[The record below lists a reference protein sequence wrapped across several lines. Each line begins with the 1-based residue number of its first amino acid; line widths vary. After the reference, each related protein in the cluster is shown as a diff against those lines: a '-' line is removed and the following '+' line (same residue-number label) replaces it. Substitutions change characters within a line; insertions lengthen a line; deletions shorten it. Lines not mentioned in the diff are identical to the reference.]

1 MNFSKF
7 FIRRPIFA
15 IVISLLIVLVG
26 GLAIFSLPI
35 SEYPEIT
42 PPTVQVYATYPGAN
56 AATVE
61 QSVAIPIEESVN
73 GAENMIYMSSRSSNA
88 GVYTLTCTFKVGT
101 NVDLAAVDVQNRV
114 QQAQGNLPSE
124 VISNG
129 ITVKKRSPSM
139 LMIITLYSP
148 DSSYDSL
155 FLSNYAAIH
164 VIDPLS
170 RVPGIGDFMQ
180 IGPTYSMRVWVNPG
194 RMASLGLTASDVA
207 TAIQEQNVTAPG
219 GQIGAP
225 PAPKGTQYQY
235 SVLTQGQ
242 LTTAAQYDNMII
254 RTLPDGS
261 ILRLKDIGH
270 AELGGQDY
278 STYSRLNGAPST
290 TIILFQLPSANA
302 LSAAKGVKQA
312 MDRLAKE
319 FPAGIKYNV
328 TMDSTLFI
336 TSSLKEVLK
345 TLVEALLLVLLVVY
359 LFLGTF
365 RTTLIPMLAVP
376 VSLIGAFAAFT
387 ALGFSINTL
396 TMFGLVLAIGLVVDD
411 AIVVVEAVQHHIEE
425 GMSARDAAEKAMSEV
440 SGPVIAIALVLTS
453 VFVPVAFI
461 GGITG
466 QLYKQFALTLAVSI
480 ILSAL
485 VALTLTPAL
494 CATMLGP
501 PKPVRGPLGWITR
514 GFGRFFVR
522 TTQAYTKSARRVIRR
537 WGLAI
542 CGLVIIVA
550 CIAVLMR
557 TIPSGFVPNE
567 DNGYFFIGFILPD
580 GSSLQRTR
588 VVTDK
593 AEAILRKIP
602 GVENVLCIGGYS
614 FLTSASQSNTASVV
628 VGLKPWDQ
636 RTAKGMDVFSIM
648 RRAAGAL
655 SVLPQAMVIP
665 FVPPQIPG
673 LGISGGFQM
682 ELEDRGGN
690 ATVQQLAQ
698 TAQQFA
704 LAAGKQPGLANVY
717 NSFSTS
723 IPQVKVTVDRDKAK
737 TLGVPID
744 SVYASLQTFLGGLI
758 INDFNRFGRVY
769 KVMVQ
774 AQPQYRATPQDISD
788 IYVRTASGQM
798 APLSTI
804 VSVSPTTGPDII
816 QRFNLYRSAE
826 ISGAA
831 APGFSSGQA
840 LATMEAVATK
850 SLPSS
855 MGYDWSG
862 TAFQEKE
869 SSGQQG
875 PVFLLAFIFVF
886 LFLAAMYESWAVPLA
901 VILGVP
907 LGVLGAYLGIWM
919 RGLQNDVYAQIGVV
933 MLIGLTA
940 KNAILIVEFA
950 KMRHEQGHKLAD
962 AALEAAQLR
971 FRPILMTSLAFILG
985 LLPLMIAAGAG
996 AASRHSL
1003 GTTVVC
1009 GMISATI
1016 LEVFFIPVLYVVI
1029 QGSSERFKRHA
1040 EVTAPVPPSS
1050 GPATGPAKRGAS

>member
-7 FIRRPIFA
+7 FIHRPIFA

-35 SEYPEIT
+35 AQYPQIT
-42 PPTVQVYATYPGAN
+42 PPTVQVSATYPGAN

-61 QSVAIPIEESVN
+61 QSVAIPIEGTVN
-73 GAENMIYMSSRSSNA
+73 GAENMIYMSSRSSNNGA
-88 GVYTLTCTFKVGT
+88 YTLTCTFKVGT
-101 NVDLAAVDVQNRV
+101 NVDIAAVDVQNRV
-114 QQAQGNLPSE
+114 QQAQGQLPAE

-170 RVPGIGDFMQ
+170 RVPGIGDYMQ
-180 IGPTYSMRVWVNPG
+180 IGQTYSMRVWTNPG
-194 RMASLGLTASDVA
+194 RMASLGVTATDVA
-207 TAIQEQNVTAPG
+207 QAIQEQNVTLPG

-242 LTTAAQYDNMII
+242 LTTAQQYDNMII
-254 RTLPDGS
+254 RTLPGGS
-261 ILRLKDIGH
+261 ILRLKDIGY
-270 AELGGQDY
+270 ADLGGQDY
-278 STYSRLNGAPST
+278 SYYSRLNGAPST

-302 LSAAKGVKQA
+302 LTAAKGVTEA
-312 MDRLAKE
+312 MERLAKD
-319 FPAGIKYNV
+319 FPPGVKYNV

-336 TSSLKEVLK
+336 TASLKEVLK
-345 TLVEALLLVLLVVY
+345 TLIEALLLVLLVVY

-365 RTTLIPMLAVP
+365 RATLIPMLAVP

-425 GMSARDAAEKAMSEV
+425 GMSPLEAAEKAMSEV

-501 PKPVRGPLGWITR
+501 PKPVRGPLGWLTR
-514 GFGRFFVR
+514 GFARFFER
-522 TTQAYTKSARRVIRR
+522 TTAAYMKGAQRVIRR

-542 CGLVIIVA
+542 CGLVIIIA
-550 CIAVLMR
+550 CIGVLLKSL
-557 TIPSGFVPNE
+557 PSGFVPNE

-580 GSSLQRTR
+580 GASLQRTSA
-588 VVTDK
+588 VTDK
-593 AEAILRKIP
+593 AEAILGKMP
-602 GVENVLCIGGYS
+602 GVADVLSIGGFS
-614 FLTSASQSNTASVV
+614 FLTQATQSNTASLVV
-628 VGLKPWDQ
+628 RLKPWDE
-636 RTAKGMDVFSIM
+636 RTGKGMDVFSIM

-655 SVLPQAMVIP
+655 NNLPQALVIP

-673 LGISGGFQM
+673 LGISGGFQF
-682 ELEDRGGN
+682 ELEDRSG
-690 ATVQQLAQ
+690 TSTTQQLAEA
-698 TAQQFA
+698 AQQFSA
-704 LAAGKQPGLANVY
+704 AAGKEPALANLY
-717 NSFSTS
+717 NSFRTS
-723 IPQVKVTVDRDKAK
+723 VPQVKVSVDRDKAK

-769 KVMVQ
+769 KVMLQ
-774 AQPQYRATPQDISD
+774 AEPQYRSTPQDISD

-798 APLSTI
+798 APLSTL
-804 VSVSPTTGPDII
+804 VSVGPATGPDII
-816 QRFNLYRSAE
+816 QRYNLYRSAE

-831 APGFSSGQA
+831 APGYSSGQA
-840 LATMEAVATK
+840 LNAMEAVAK
-850 SLPSS
+850 KALPSS
-855 MGYDWSG
+855 MGYDWTS
-862 TAFQEKE
+862 TAYQERE

-875 PVFLLAFIFVF
+875 PIFLLALAFVF

-901 VILGVP
+901 VILGIP
-907 LGVLGAYLGIWM
+907 LGVLGAYLGVWM

-950 KMRHEQGHKLAD
+950 KMRHDQGHKLVD
-962 AALEAAQLR
+962 AALEGAQLR

-1029 QGSSERFKRHA
+1029 QGMSERSKRRA
-1040 EVTAPVPPSS
+1040 EVPVPVQSD
-1050 GPATGPAKRGAS
+1050 PAPGAGAGKI

>member
-1 MNFSKF
+1 MNFSQF

-35 SEYPEIT
+35 SEYPQIT
-42 PPTVQVYATYPGAN
+42 PPTVQVSATYPGAN
-56 AATVE
+56 AQTVE
-61 QSVAIPIEESVN
+61 QSHAIPIEESVN
-73 GAENMIYMSSRSSNA
+73 GAENMIYMSSRSSNV

-101 NVDLAAVDVQNRV
+101 NVDIAAVDVQNRV
-114 QQAQGNLPSE
+114 QQAEGELPAE

-148 DSSYDSL
+148 NSSYASL

-170 RVPGIGDFMQ
+170 RVSGIGDYMQ
-180 IGPTYSMRVWVNPG
+180 IGQTYSMRVWVNPG
-194 RMASLGLTASDVA
+194 RMATLGLTATDVA
-207 TAIQEQNVTAPG
+207 QALQEQNVTAPG

-225 PAPKGTQYQY
+225 PAPKETQYQY

-242 LTTAAQYDNMII
+242 LTTAEQYDNMII

-261 ILRLKDIGH
+261 ILRLRDIGH

-278 STYSRLNGAPST
+278 STYARLNGAPST
-290 TIILFQLPSANA
+290 TIILFQLPTASA
-302 LSAAKGVKQA
+302 LSAAKGVKQT
-312 MDRLAKE
+312 MDRLAKD
-319 FPAGIKYNV
+319 FPPGIKYNV

-336 TSSLKEVLK
+336 TASLKEVLI
-345 TLVEALLLVLLVVY
+345 TLVEALLLVLLVVF

-365 RTTLIPMLAVP
+365 RATLIPMLAVP

-425 GMSARDAAEKAMSEV
+425 GMSAREAAEKAMSEV
-440 SGPVIAIALVLTS
+440 SGPIIAIALVLTS
-453 VFVPVAFI
+453 VFVPVAFM

-480 ILSAL
+480 VLSAL

-514 GFGRFFVR
+514 GFGRFFER
-522 TTQAYTKSARRVIRR
+522 TTHAYTRSTRRVIRR

-550 CIAVLMR
+550 CIGVLLR
-557 TIPSGFVPNE
+557 LLPSGFVPDE
-567 DNGYFFIGFILPD
+567 DQGYFFIGFILPD
-580 GSSLQRTR
+580 GASLQRTEA
-588 VVTDK
+588 VTDK

-602 GVENVLCIGGYS
+602 GIEDVLSIGGYS
-614 FLTSASQSNTASVV
+614 FLTSASQSNTASMVV
-628 VGLKPWDQ
+628 RLKPWDE
-636 RTAKGMDVFSIM
+636 RTGRGMDVFSIM
-648 RRAAGAL
+648 RRAAASL
-655 SVLPQAMVIP
+655 SSLPQALVIP
-665 FVPPQIPG
+665 FAPPQIPG

-682 ELEDRGGN
+682 EMEDRSGS

-704 LAAGKQPGLANVY
+704 MAAAKQTALANVY

-737 TLGVPID
+737 TLGIPID
-744 SVYASLQTFLGGLI
+744 NVYTSLQTFLGGLI

-769 KVMVQ
+769 KLMLQ
-774 AQPQYRATPQDISD
+774 AEPQYRATPQDIRD
-788 IYVRTASGQM
+788 IYVRTASSQM
-798 APLSTI
+798 APLSTL

-816 QRFNLYRSAE
+816 QRYNLYRSAE
-826 ISGAA
+826 ISGASA
-831 APGFSSGQA
+831 LGYSSGQA
-840 LATMEAVATK
+840 LSAMEAVAK
-850 SLPSS
+850 KALPSS

-862 TAFQEKE
+862 TAFQEKQ

-875 PVFLLAFIFVF
+875 PIFLLALAFVF

-901 VILGVP
+901 VILGIP
-907 LGVLGAYLGIWM
+907 LGVLGAYLGVWM

-950 KMRHEQGHKLAD
+950 KMRHEQGHKLID
-962 AALEAAQLR
+962 AAIEAAQLR

-985 LLPLMIAAGAG
+985 LFPLMVAAGAG

-1029 QGSSERFKRHA
+1029 QGSSEGFKRHA
-1040 EVTAPVPPSS
+1040 KVPSAPAPLPVGEAETRS
-1050 GPATGPAKRGAS
+1050 GG

>member
-26 GLAIFSLPI
+26 GLAVLSLPI
-35 SEYPEIT
+35 AQYPEIT
-42 PPTVQVYATYPGAN
+42 PPTVQVSATYPGAN
-56 AATVE
+56 AETVE
-61 QSVAIPIEESVN
+61 QSVAIPIEGTVN
-73 GAENMIYMSSRSSNA
+73 GAENMIYMSSRSSNN

-101 NVDLAAVDVQNRV
+101 NVDIAAVDVQNRV
-114 QQAQGNLPSE
+114 QQAQGQLPAE

-170 RVPGIGDFMQ
+170 RVPGIGDYMQ
-180 IGPTYSMRVWVNPG
+180 IGQTYSMRVWTNPG
-194 RMASLGLTASDVA
+194 RMASLGVTATDVA
-207 TAIQEQNVTAPG
+207 QAIQEQNVTLPG

-242 LTTAAQYDNMII
+242 LITAQQYDNMII

-261 ILRLKDIGH
+261 ILRLKDIGY
-270 AELGGQDY
+270 ADLGGQDY

-302 LSAAKGVKQA
+302 LTAAKGVTEA
-312 MDRLAKE
+312 MDRLAKD
-319 FPAGIKYNV
+319 FPPGVKYNV

-336 TSSLKEVLK
+336 TASLKEVLK
-345 TLVEALLLVLLVVY
+345 TLIEALLLVLLVVY

-365 RTTLIPMLAVP
+365 RATLIPMLAVP

-387 ALGFSINTL
+387 VLGFSINTL

-425 GMSARDAAEKAMSEV
+425 GMSALEAAEKAMSEV

-501 PKPVRGPLGWITR
+501 PKPVRGPLGWLTR
-514 GFGRFFVR
+514 GFARFFER
-522 TTQAYTKSARRVIRR
+522 ITGAYMKGAQRVIRR

-542 CGLVIIVA
+542 CGLVIIIA
-550 CIAVLMR
+550 CIGVLLR
-557 TIPSGFVPNE
+557 SLPSGFVPNE

-580 GSSLQRTR
+580 GASLQRTSA
-588 VVTDK
+588 VTDQ
-593 AEAILRKIP
+593 AEAILRKMP
-602 GVENVLCIGGYS
+602 GVADVLSIGGFS
-614 FLTSASQSNTASVV
+614 FLTQATQSNTASLVV
-628 VGLKPWDQ
+628 KLKPWDE
-636 RTAKGMDVFSIM
+636 RTGKGMDVSSIM

-655 SVLPQAMVIP
+655 NNLPQALVIP
-665 FVPPQIPG
+665 FAPPQIPG
-673 LGISGGFQM
+673 LGISGGFQF
-682 ELEDRGGN
+682 ELEDRSGTST
-690 ATVQQLAQ
+690 AQQLAEA
-698 TAQQFA
+698 AQQFSAAASKEPA
-704 LAAGKQPGLANVY
+704 LANLY
-717 NSFSTS
+717 NSFRTS
-723 IPQVKVTVDRDKAK
+723 VPQVKVSVDRDKAK

-769 KVMVQ
+769 KVMLQ
-774 AQPQYRATPQDISD
+774 AEPQYRSTPQDISD

-798 APLSTI
+798 APLSTL
-804 VSVSPTTGPDII
+804 VSVGPATGPDII
-816 QRFNLYRSAE
+816 QRYNLYRSAE
-826 ISGAA
+826 ISGAS
-831 APGFSSGQA
+831 APGYSSGQA
-840 LATMEAVATK
+840 LNAMEAAAK
-850 SLPSS
+850 KALPSS
-855 MGYDWSG
+855 MGYDWTS
-862 TAFQEKE
+862 TAYQERE

-875 PVFLLAFIFVF
+875 PIFLLALAFVF

-901 VILGVP
+901 VILGIP
-907 LGVLGAYLGIWM
+907 LGVLGAYLGVWM

-950 KMRHEQGHKLAD
+950 KMRHDQGHKLVD
-962 AALEAAQLR
+962 AALEGAQLR

-1029 QGSSERFKRHA
+1029 QGMSERSKRRV
-1040 EVTAPVPPSS
+1040 EVSVPVQSDPAPE
-1050 GPATGPAKRGAS
+1050 AGAGKI

>member
-7 FIRRPIFA
+7 FIHRPIFA

-26 GLAIFSLPI
+26 GLAILSLPI
-35 SEYPEIT
+35 AEYPQIT
-42 PPTVQVYATYPGAN
+42 PPTVQVSATYPGAN

-61 QSVAIPIEESVN
+61 QSVAVPIEESVN
-73 GAENMIYMSSRSSNA
+73 GAENMIYMSSRSSNN
-88 GVYTLTCTFKVGT
+88 GVYTLTCTFSVGS
-101 NVDLAAVDVQNRV
+101 NVDLDAVDVQNRV
-114 QQAQGNLPSE
+114 QQAEGQLPAE
-124 VISNG
+124 VINYG

-139 LMIITLYSP
+139 LMILTLYSP

-170 RVPGIGDFMQ
+170 RVPGIGDYMQ
-180 IGPTYSMRVWVNPG
+180 IGQTYSMRVWLRPD
-194 RMASLGLTASDVA
+194 RMAGLGLTATDVA
-207 TAIQEQNVTAPG
+207 QTIQEQNVTAPG

-225 PAPKGTQYQY
+225 PAPPGTQYQY

-242 LTTAAQYDNMII
+242 LTTAEQYDNMII

-261 ILRLKDIGH
+261 ILRLKDIGY
-270 AELGGQDY
+270 ADLGGQDY

-290 TIILFQLPSANA
+290 TVILYQLPTANA
-302 LSAAKGVKQA
+302 LTAAKGVIQT
-312 MDRLAKE
+312 MDRVAKN
-319 FPAGIKYNV
+319 FPPGIKYSV

-336 TSSLKEVLK
+336 TESLREVLK
-345 TLVEALLLVLLVVY
+345 TLVEALLLVLLVVF

-365 RTTLIPMLAVP
+365 RATLIPMLAVP

-425 GMSARDAAEKAMSEV
+425 GLPAREAAEKAMSEV

-480 ILSAL
+480 LLSAL

-494 CATMLGP
+494 CAIMLGP
-501 PKPVRGPLGWITR
+501 PKPLRGPLGWIAR
-514 GFGRFFVR
+514 GFSRFFER
-522 TTQAYTKSARRVIRR
+522 TTSVYTKSARRVIRR
-537 WGLAI
+537 WGLAL
-542 CGLVIIVA
+542 CGLVIIGA
-550 CIAVLMR
+550 CIVVLLG
-557 TIPSGFVPNE
+557 TLPTGFVPNE
-567 DNGYFFIGFILPD
+567 DQGYFFIGFILPD
-580 GSSLQRTR
+580 GASLQRTEA
-588 VVTDK
+588 VTNK
-593 AEAILRKIP
+593 AETILKKIP
-602 GVENVLCIGGYS
+602 GVEDVLTIGGFS
-614 FLTSASQSNTASVV
+614 FLTAATESNTASMVIR
-628 VGLKPWDQ
+628 LKPWGE
-636 RTAKGMDVFSIM
+636 RAAKGMDVFSIM
-648 RRAAGAL
+648 RRATGAL
-655 SVLPQAMVIP
+655 YGLPQALVIP

-673 LGISGGFQM
+673 LGISGGFQF
-682 ELEDRGGN
+682 ELEDRSGQ
-690 ATVQQLAQ
+690 TVQQLAGA
-698 TAQQFA
+698 AQQFA
-704 LAAGKQPGLANVY
+704 AAAGKQPALANVY

-723 IPQVKVTVDRDKAK
+723 IPQVKVSVDRDKAK

-744 SVYASLQTFLGGLI
+744 SIYASLQTFLGGLI
-758 INDFNRFGRVY
+758 VNDFNRFGRVY
-769 KVMVQ
+769 KVMLQ
-774 AQPQYRATPQDISD
+774 AEPQYRATPQDISQ
-788 IYVRTASGQM
+788 IYVRTAENQM
-798 APLSTI
+798 APLSTL
-804 VSVSPTTGPDII
+804 VTVSPATGPDII
-816 QRFNLYRSAE
+816 QHFNLYRSAE
-826 ISGAA
+826 ISGTS
-831 APGFSSGQA
+831 APGYSSGQA
-840 LATMEAVATK
+840 LTTMETLAAK
-850 SLPSS
+850 ELPS
-855 MGYDWSG
+855 GFGFDWSG

-875 PVFLLAFIFVF
+875 PIFLLALAFVFLL
-886 LFLAAMYESWAVPLA
+886 LAAMYESWAVPLA
-901 VILGVP
+901 VIFGIP
-907 LGVLGAYLGIWM
+907 LGILGAYLAVWM
-919 RGLQNDVYAQIGVV
+919 RGLENDIYAQIGVV

-950 KMRHEQGHKLAD
+950 KMRHEQGYKLID

-985 LLPLMIAAGAG
+985 MVPLVVASGAG
-996 AASRHSL
+996 SASRHSL
-1003 GTTVVC
+1003 GTTVFG

-1029 QGSSERFKRHA
+1029 QGSSGKFKRRA
-1040 EVTAPVPPSS
+1040 EIPEPVAAQPE
-1050 GPATGPAKRGAS
+1050 PASEQR

>member
-35 SEYPEIT
+35 AEYPQMT
-42 PPTVQVYATYPGAN
+42 PPTVQVSATYPGAN

-61 QSVAIPIEESVN
+61 QSVAIPIEERVN
-73 GAENMIYMSSRSSNA
+73 GAENMIYMSSRSSNN
-88 GVYTLTCTFKVGT
+88 GVYNLTCTFKVGT
-101 NVDLAAVDVQNRV
+101 NVDIAAVDVQNRV
-114 QQAQGNLPSE
+114 QQAQGDLPAE
-124 VISNG
+124 VIANG
-129 ITVKKRSPSM
+129 VTVKKRSPSM
-139 LMIITLYSP
+139 LMIVTLYSP
-148 DSSYDSL
+148 DSSYDQL
-155 FLSNYAAIH
+155 FLSNYATIH

-170 RVPGIGDFMQ
+170 RVPGIGDYMQ
-180 IGPTYSMRVWVNPG
+180 IGQNYSMRVWVNPG
-194 RMASLGLTASDVA
+194 RMATLGLTASDVA
-207 TAIQEQNVTAPG
+207 QAIQEQNVTLPG

-242 LTTAAQYDNMII
+242 LTTAQQYDNMIL

-261 ILRLKDIGH
+261 ILRLKDVGH

-278 STYSRLNGAPST
+278 SFYSRLNGAPSS
-290 TIILFQLPSANA
+290 TIILYQLPSANA
-302 LSAAKGVKQA
+302 LTAAKNVKQT
-312 MDRLAKE
+312 MDRLAKD
-319 FPAGIKYNV
+319 FPPGMKYSV

-336 TSSLKEVLK
+336 TESLKEVLK
-345 TLVEALLLVLLVVY
+345 TLVEALLLVLLVVF

-365 RTTLIPMLAVP
+365 RATLIPMLAVP
-376 VSLIGAFAAFT
+376 VSLIGTFAAFT

-396 TMFGLVLAIGLVVDD
+396 TMFGLLLAIALVVDD

-425 GMSARDAAEKAMSEV
+425 GMGARDAAEKAMSEV

-480 ILSAL
+480 IFSAL

-494 CATMLGP
+494 CATMLGA
-501 PKPVRGPLGWITR
+501 PKPIRGPLGWMTR
-514 GFGRFFVR
+514 GFSRLFER
-522 TTQAYTKSARRVIRR
+522 TAHSYMGGLQRVIRR
-537 WGLAI
+537 WGVAIVGLA
-542 CGLVIIVA
+542 VIII
-550 CIAVLMR
+550 CIGLLMKALP
-557 TIPSGFVPNE
+557 TGFVPNE

-580 GSSLQRTR
+580 GASLQRTSA
-588 VVTDK
+588 VTEK
-593 AEAILRKIP
+593 AEAILKKIP
-602 GVENVLCIGGYS
+602 GVEDVLTIGGFS
-614 FLTSASQSNTASVV
+614 FLTSAAQSNTASLVLK
-628 VGLKPWDQ
+628 LKPWDE
-636 RTAKGMDVFSIM
+636 RTGKGQDVFSIM

-655 SVLPQAMVIP
+655 SALPQAIVIP

-682 ELEDRGGN
+682 EVEDRSGTG
-690 ATVQQLAQ
+690 TVQQLSAA
-698 TAQQFA
+698 AQQFSS
-704 LAAGKQPGLANVY
+704 AAGKQPSLANVY

-723 IPQVKVTVDRDKAK
+723 VPQVKVTVDRDKAK

-744 SVYASLQTFLGGLI
+744 SVYASLQTFLGGMIL
-758 INDFNRFGRVY
+758 NDFNRFGRVY
-769 KVMVQ
+769 KVMLQ
-774 AQPQYRATPQDISD
+774 AEPQYRSTPQDISG

-816 QRFNLYRSAE
+816 QRYNLYRSAE
-826 ISGAA
+826 ISGSA
-831 APGFSSGQA
+831 APGYSSGQA
-840 LATMEAVATK
+840 IATMESVAAK

-855 MGYDWSG
+855 MGYDWTSV
-862 TAFQEKE
+862 AYQEKE

-950 KMRHEQGHKLAD
+950 KMRHDQGHKLVD
-962 AALEAAQLR
+962 AALEGAQLR
-971 FRPILMTSLAFILG
+971 FRPILMTSLAFIVG
-985 LLPLMIAAGAG
+985 LFPLMIAAGAG

-1016 LEVFFIPVLYVVI
+1016 LEVFFIPVLYVMI

-1040 EVTAPVPPSS
+1040 AVTAPVPVSS
-1050 GPATGPAKRGAS
+1050 DHAPGTRK

>member
-26 GLAIFSLPI
+26 GLAMLNLPI
-35 SEYPEIT
+35 AEYPQMT
-42 PPTVQVYATYPGAN
+42 PPTVQVSATYPGAN
-56 AATVE
+56 ATTVE
-61 QSVAIPIEESVN
+61 QSVAVPIEEKVN
-73 GAENMIYMSSRSSNA
+73 GAENMLYMSSRSSNA
-88 GVYTLTCTFKVGT
+88 GVYSLTCTFKVGT
-101 NVDLAAVDVQNRV
+101 NVDIAAVDVQNRV
-114 QQAQGNLPSE
+114 QQAEGDLPSE

-139 LMIITLYSP
+139 LMILALSSP
-148 DSSYDSL
+148 NSSYDSL
-155 FLSNYAAIH
+155 FLSNYAVIH

-194 RMASLGLTASDVA
+194 KMATLGVTAADVA
-207 TAIQEQNVTAPG
+207 QALREQNVTAPG

-225 PAPKGTQYQY
+225 PAPEGTQFQY

-242 LTTAAQYDNMII
+242 LTTAEQYDNMIV

-270 AELGGQDY
+270 ALLGGQDY

-290 TIILFQLPSANA
+290 SIILYQLPSANA
-302 LSAAKGVKQA
+302 LATAKGVTQT
-312 MDRLAKE
+312 MDRLAKD
-319 FPAGIKYNV
+319 FPPGIQYSV

-336 TSSLKEVLK
+336 TESLKEIVK
-345 TLVEALLLVLLVVY
+345 TLVEAMIIVALVVY

-365 RTTLIPMLAVP
+365 RATLIPMLAVP

-425 GMSARDAAEKAMSEV
+425 GMGSREATEQAMSEV

-466 QLYKQFALTLAVSI
+466 QLYKQFALTLASSI

-501 PKPVRGPLGWITR
+501 PKPVRGPLGRIIR
-514 GFGRFFVR
+514 GFGRFFER
-522 TTQAYTKSARRVIRR
+522 TTQAYMKGLQPVIRR

-542 CGLVIIVA
+542 CGLVVIVVSIGLLLRSLPTA
-550 CIAVLMR
+550 
-557 TIPSGFVPNE
+557 FVPNE
-567 DNGYFFIGFILPD
+567 DNGYFFVGFVLPD
-580 GSSLQRTR
+580 GASLQRTR

-593 AEAILRKIP
+593 AEAVLRKLP
-602 GVENVLCIGGYS
+602 GVEDVLSIGGFS
-614 FLTSASQSNTASVV
+614 FLTQAAQSNTASVV
-628 VGLKPWDQ
+628 VKLKPWGE
-636 RTAKGMDVFSIM
+636 RTGKGMDVFSIM
-648 RRAAGAL
+648 RRATRDL
-655 SVLPQAMVIP
+655 NNIPQAVVIP
-665 FVPPQIPG
+665 FLPPQIPG
-673 LGISGGFQM
+673 LGVSGGFQM
-682 ELEDRGGN
+682 ELEDRGGSG
-690 ATVQQLAQ
+690 TVQQLAQ
-698 TAQQFA
+698 SAQQMVTQ
-704 LAAGKQPGLANVY
+704 AGKQPELTSLY
-717 NSFSTS
+717 NSFRTS
-723 IPQVKVTVDRDKAK
+723 NPQVKVSVDRDKAK
-737 TLGVPID
+737 TLGIPID
-744 SVYASLQTFLGGLI
+744 NVYTSLQTFLGGLI

-769 KVMVQ
+769 KLMLQ
-774 AQPQYRATPQDISD
+774 AEPQYRATPQDIGD
-788 IYVRTASGQM
+788 IYVRTASGNM
-798 APLSTI
+798 APLSTL

-816 QRFNLYRSAE
+816 QRYNLYRSAE
-826 ISGAA
+826 ISGSA
-831 APGFSSGQA
+831 APGYSSGQA
-840 LATMEAVATK
+840 LDTMEAVAKKT
-850 SLPSS
+850 LPSS

-875 PVFLLAFIFVF
+875 PIFLLAFIFVF

-907 LGVLGAYLGIWM
+907 LGVLGAYLGLTM
-919 RGLQNDVYAQIGVV
+919 RGIENDVYAQIGVI
-933 MLIGLTA
+933 MLIGMTA

-950 KMRHEQGHKLAD
+950 KMRHDQGHKLVT

-985 LLPLMIAAGAG
+985 LAPLMFVAGAG

-1040 EVTAPVPPSS
+1040 AAPAAVPVES
-1050 GPATGPAKRGAS
+1050 GSAEDAGRGKA

>member
-26 GLAIFSLPI
+26 GLAVLSLPI
-35 SEYPEIT
+35 AEYPDIT
-42 PPTVQVYATYPGAN
+42 PPTVQVSATYPGAN
-56 AATVE
+56 ASTVE
-61 QSVAIPIEESVN
+61 QSVAIPVEEMVN
-73 GAENMIYMSSRSSNA
+73 GAQNMIYMSSRSTNTGS
-88 GVYTLTCTFKVGT
+88 YTLTCTFKVGT

-114 QQAQGNLPSE
+114 QQAEGNLPAE

-129 ITVKKRSPSM
+129 ITVKRASPSM
-139 LMIITLYSP
+139 LMILTLYSP
-148 DSSYDSL
+148 NSSYDSL

-170 RVPGIGDFMQ
+170 RVPGIGDYMQ
-180 IGPTYSMRVWVNPG
+180 IGSTYSMRVWVNPG
-194 RMASLGLTASDVA
+194 RMATLGVTASDVA
-207 TAIQEQNVTAPG
+207 QAIQEQNVTAPG

-225 PAPKGTQYQY
+225 PAPKGTLYEY
-235 SVLTQGQ
+235 SVLTRGQ
-242 LTTAAQYDNMII
+242 LTTAEEYDNMII

-290 TIILFQLPSANA
+290 TIILYQLPTSNA
-302 LSAAKGVKQA
+302 LAAAKGVKQA
-312 MDRLAKE
+312 MDRLAKD
-319 FPAGIKYNV
+319 FPPGIKYNV

-336 TSSLKEVLK
+336 TESLVEVVK
-345 TLVEALLLVLLVVY
+345 TLFEALLLVLLVVF

-365 RTTLIPMLAVP
+365 RATLIPMLAVP

-411 AIVVVEAVQHHIEE
+411 AIVVVEAVEHHIEE
-425 GMSARDAAEKAMSEV
+425 GMSAREAAEKAMSEV

-480 ILSAL
+480 VLSAL

-494 CATMLGP
+494 CATMLRP
-501 PKPVRGPLGWITR
+501 RKPMRGPLGWITR
-514 GFGRFFVR
+514 GFGRFFER
-522 TTQAYTKSARRVIRR
+522 TTQAYTQSARRVIRR
-537 WGLAI
+537 SVLAI
-542 CGLVIIVA
+542 SGLVVIVA
-550 CIAVLMR
+550 CIGILLR
-557 TIPSGFVPNE
+557 SLPSGFVPSE
-567 DNGYFFIGFILPD
+567 DNGYFFIEFILPE
-580 GSSLQRTR
+580 GASLQRTH
-588 VVTDK
+588 VVTDQ
-593 AEAILRKIP
+593 AEGILGKLP
-602 GVENVLCIGGYS
+602 GVQNVLSIGGYS
-614 FLTSASQSNTASVV
+614 FMTSAAQSNAASVV
-628 VGLKPWDQ
+628 VSLKPWDQ
-636 RTAKGMDVFSIM
+636 RTGKGMDVFSIM
-648 RRAAGAL
+648 QRAAGAL
-655 SVLPQAMVIP
+655 SALPQAIVIP

-673 LGISGGFQM
+673 LGMSGGFQF

-690 ATVQQLAQ
+690 GTAQELAQ

-704 LAAGKQPGLANVY
+704 MTASSQPDLANVY
-717 NSFSTS
+717 NSFSTNV
-723 IPQVKVTVDRDKAK
+723 PQVQVTLDRDKAK
-737 TLGVPID
+737 LLGVPID
-744 SVYASLQTFLGGLI
+744 NVYSGLQIFLGGLI

-774 AQPQYRATPQDISD
+774 AEPRFRATPQDISD
-788 IYVRTASGQM
+788 IYVRTASGNM
-798 APLSTI
+798 APLST
-804 VSVSPTTGPDII
+804 VLSVSPTTGPDLI
-816 QRFNLYRSAE
+816 QRYNMYRSAE
-826 ISGAA
+826 ISGTA
-831 APGFSSGQA
+831 APGYSSGQA
-840 LATMEAVATK
+840 LATMDTLAKKA
-850 SLPSS
+850 LPSS
-855 MGYDWSG
+855 AGYDWSG
-862 TAFQEKE
+862 VAYQEE
-869 SSGQQG
+869 LSSGQQG

-907 LGVLGAYLGIWM
+907 LGVLGAFLGVWL
-919 RGLQNDVYAQIGVV
+919 RGLQNDVYVQIGVV
-933 MLIGLTA
+933 MLIGLAA

-950 KMRHEQGHKLAD
+950 KMRHEQGYKVVD

-985 LLPLMIAAGAG
+985 LFPLVVASGAG
-996 AASRHSL
+996 AESRHSL

-1009 GMISATI
+1009 GMISATV
-1016 LEVFFIPVLYVVI
+1016 LEVFFIPVLYGVI
-1029 QGSSERFKRHA
+1029 QGMSERSKRLA
-1040 EVTAPVPPSS
+1040 KIPAPVPIESN
-1050 GPATGPAKRGAS
+1050 PAQETPGART